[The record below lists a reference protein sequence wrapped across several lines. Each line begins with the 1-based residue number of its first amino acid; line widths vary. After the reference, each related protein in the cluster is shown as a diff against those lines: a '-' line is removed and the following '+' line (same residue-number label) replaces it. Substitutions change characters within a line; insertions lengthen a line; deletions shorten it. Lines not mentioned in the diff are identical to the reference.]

1 MSDLR
6 TLKPDE
12 IGYKKLKAVAAA
24 LEMLSKNNASYV
36 VRDVYLDL
44 GQDWMW
50 TTICREGYRDCQ
62 ILSPRDWRDV
72 MVIETADDL
81 ALVVDH
87 IRNDDYFND

>member
-1 MSDLR
+1 MIKLR
-6 TLKPDE
+6 TLRPDE
-12 IGYKKLKAVAAA
+12 IEYKKLKAVAAA
-24 LEMLSKNNASYV
+24 LEVLSKNNASYV